1 MDRMIF
7 PWLDAVVPLS
17 PELYAGLEKKFFV
30 KKKLTFIQNG
40 VDITEI
46 QACKNVHPQLIQW
59 KEQGFFILGYI
70 GQLIHRK
77 GLDVLFN
84 ALSMLDKNLPWKL
97 ALVGDGPL
105 RPFLETLAKDLEI
118 SENIMFF
125 GFQGHRLE
133 FLNGFDV
140 FVLPSRLEGIPRCL
154 MEALA
159 AQKPVI
165 CSDIPGS
172 AELIKDKKTGYIFKS
187 EDSKHLLQKIVS
199 VSTHHPEAKKMASTG
214 KQKVC
219 NKYSAGRMALAY
231 ERLYTQVL

>member
-40 VDITEI
+40 VDIAEI
-46 QACKNVHPQLIQW
+46 QACKNVYPQLIQW
-59 KEQGFFILGYI
+59 KKQGFFIFGYI

-84 ALSMLDKNLPWKL
+84 ALSKLDKNLSWKL

-105 RPFLETLAKDLEI
+105 RPFLEALAKELEI
-118 SENIMFF
+118 FENIMFF
-125 GFQGHRLE
+125 GFQDHRLE

-159 AQKPVI
+159 AEKSVI

-172 AELIKDKKTGYIFKS
+172 AELIKDEKTGYIFKS
-187 EDSKHLLQKIVS
+187 EDADHLLQKIVA
-199 VSTHHPEAKKMASTG
+199 VTTHYPEAKKMASTG
-214 KQKVC
+214 KKLVC
-219 NKYSAGRMALAY
+219 NKYWAGRMALAY
-231 ERLYTQVL
+231 ERLYTKVL